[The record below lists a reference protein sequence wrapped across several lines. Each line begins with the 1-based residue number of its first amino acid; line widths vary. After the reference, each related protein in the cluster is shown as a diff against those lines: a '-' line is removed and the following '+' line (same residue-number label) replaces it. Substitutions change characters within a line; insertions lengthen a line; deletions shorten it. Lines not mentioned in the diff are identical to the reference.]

1 MKPAEGTVL
10 TVSRLAAERALK
22 AADENNDPEYVLTE
36 AIRVGYETLEKTID
50 MNPVLK
56 KAGVVDAG
64 GKGYLIILEGML
76 RALQGLSLIHILLRP
91 TPPSDVATRPGF
103 ESRETSSPRETAPM
117 SMFTPPIT
125 TIYGAVRSR

>member
-1 MKPAEGTVL
+1 MAVAFSRTLWAKLSCPSTV
-10 TVSRLAAERALK
+10 TIETSSPSRQRLWA
-22 AADENNDPEYVLTE
+22 
-36 AIRVGYETLEKTID
+36 
-50 MNPVLK
+50 M
-56 KAGVVDAG
+56 
-64 GKGYLIILEGML
+64 
-76 RALQGLSLIHILLRP
+76 LRP

>member
-1 MKPAEGTVL
+1 M
-10 TVSRLAAERALK
+10 
-22 AADENNDPEYVLTE
+22 
-36 AIRVGYETLEKTID
+36 
-50 MNPVLK
+50 
-56 KAGVVDAG
+56 
-64 GKGYLIILEGML
+64 
-76 RALQGLSLIHILLRP
+76 LRP